1 MQMASGET
9 AEVTATTP
17 PVDVMEVIPT
27 SVEEVSQLWLTVQD
41 LGTDWGIKALAALAI
56 LIIGRWV
63 AKGIRRG
70 VRRMMEK
77 GGVDPIIIGF
87 VGSITYIALLAF
99 VIIAAL
105 GQLGIQTTSFIA
117 ILGAAGLAVGLALQG
132 SLANFAAGFLMI
144 IFRPFRVGDF
154 VEAAGVAGVVKDMQI
169 FTTTLK
175 TGDNKTIIIP
185 NAKISGD
192 NIINYSAE
200 ENRRVDMTVGVAYD
214 ADLSKVRDVLNDI
227 ISKDER
233 ILSDPAPQ
241 VAVAELADSSVNFVV
256 RIWTKTGD
264 YWGVKCDTTETIK
277 NRFDEA
283 GIGIPFPQRDIHI
296 VSGSAA

>member
-1 MQMASGET
+1 MASGET
-9 AEVTATTP
+9 AEVTETTT

-41 LGTDWGIKALAALAI
+41 LAMDWGIKVLAALAI
-56 LIIGRWV
+56 FVIGRWV
-63 AKGIRRG
+63 AMGVRRG

-77 GGVDPIIIGF
+77 GGIDPMIIGF

-99 VIIAAL
+99 VVIAAL

-132 SLANFAAGFLMI
+132 SLANFAAGFLML
-144 IFRPFRVGDF
+144 IFRPFKVGDF

-169 FTTTLK
+169 FTTTMK

-214 ADLSKVRDVLNDI
+214 ADLSKVKDVLNDI
-227 ISKDER
+227 ISKEER

-241 VAVAELADSSVNFVV
+241 VAVAELADSSVNFIV
-256 RIWTKTGD
+256 RVWTKTED
-264 YWGVKCDTTETIK
+264 YWGVKFDATETIK